1 MWGDSFQN
9 TCYVVLEVLNMRHN
23 VLNLLSQRN
32 IDTKLSVKPTVVA
45 SGLKSFNQKV
55 YCTTNNFST
64 AILDNII
71 PIYNMEGEI
80 QIQCSY
86 KGSYTVSECLYKW
99 KCIKSEV
106 TPLLKLKKIHHAGGT
121 PNQNAS
127 SLSKYRPS
135 DGPHSYTY
143 TCPGLWGAV
152 RPQSWTGSCRCAVA
166 ACGKPWTAWP
176 SELWNR

>member
-1 MWGDSFQN
+1 MTKVTQFPQLLQNPHYSWEVGLGCWLIKLHIFIHANPMWGDSFQN
-9 TCYVVLEVLNMRHN
+9 TCYVALEVLNMRHN

-86 KGSYTVSECLYKW
+86 KGSYTVSHRMFIQVK
-99 KCIKSEV
+99 V
-106 TPLLKLKKIHHAGGT
+106 H
-121 PNQNAS
+121 
-127 SLSKYRPS
+127 
-135 DGPHSYTY
+135 
-143 TCPGLWGAV
+143 
-152 RPQSWTGSCRCAVA
+152 
-166 ACGKPWTAWP
+166 
-176 SELWNR
+176 